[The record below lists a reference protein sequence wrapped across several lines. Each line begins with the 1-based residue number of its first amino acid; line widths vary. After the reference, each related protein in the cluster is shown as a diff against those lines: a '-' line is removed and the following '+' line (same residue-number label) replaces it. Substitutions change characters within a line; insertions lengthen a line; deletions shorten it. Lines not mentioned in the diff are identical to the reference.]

1 MLTDAAA
8 AIAVPRAAPANSFVL
23 HAPLELLARAILLP
37 HVAVSRRGDAR
48 DRLTDLVASYEA
60 SGDPVETPK
69 PLARS
74 VEELAAALIT
84 AIAAGDLDDVDRYAL
99 ALGESATPAQLRRLL
114 GPAIVHSLAAAGH
127 ASILLHLLPRVEV
140 PGTLLRGP
148 ARELA
153 RNPGWHIEWLDRPC
167 GRTAGAPRLDLDEAI
182 ALVPTLGTPGSDFIY
197 PLVSQVD
204 GSGVASKVLADALDV
219 DVRDAARR
227 LSRVAAWSMLHE
239 PGDHAPYGWTHCLTI
254 PQAVIG
260 LPVADRTAV
269 GVAATYV
276 VAFRAALAKRALV
289 RAYEPRPQRGDIAD
303 AMAEGPVAAASAAW
317 HAADTAALVC
327 HLATHASLHG
337 DAHYVK
343 YTLACLDAAAADPG
357 AGRLYLAAAASLA
370 GWWATSTRA

>member
-182 ALVPTLGTPGSDFIY
+182 ALVPTLGTPGSDFI
-197 PLVSQVD
+197 
-204 GSGVASKVLADALDV
+204 
-219 DVRDAARR
+219 
-227 LSRVAAWSMLHE
+227 
-239 PGDHAPYGWTHCLTI
+239 
-254 PQAVIG
+254 
-260 LPVADRTAV
+260 
-269 GVAATYV
+269 
-276 VAFRAALAKRALV
+276 
-289 RAYEPRPQRGDIAD
+289 
-303 AMAEGPVAAASAAW
+303 
-317 HAADTAALVC
+317 
-327 HLATHASLHG
+327 
-337 DAHYVK
+337 
-343 YTLACLDAAAADPG
+343 
-357 AGRLYLAAAASLA
+357 
-370 GWWATSTRA
+370 